1 MGQFD
6 HKHFRNLGTNLLALD
21 WIVIHE
27 CQRFDTDVQFGSN
40 LAQIL
45 RLVTP
50 VDAHRREVLRLEQHA
65 GMVLQRFH
73 GIVSIVLAADCEQ
86 NASMMEIEQRAL
98 KVLICATR
106 MLAAELNS
114 GNSVLPDHSSPKSV
128 IEVHNYSLRNFTGK
142 RV

>member
-6 HKHFRNLGTNLLALD
+6 HKHLRNLGTNLLPLD
-21 WIVIHE
+21 WIVIDE
-27 CQRFDTDVQFGSN
+27 CKRIDADVQLSSN

-114 GNSVLPDHSSPKSV
+114 GNSVLADHSEERRV
-128 IEVHNYSLRNFTGK
+128 GK
-142 RV
+142 ERRSRW